1 MKTGRKN
8 MIFWSHLGDRYIN
21 STNTGGNIK
30 AMLVGFQR
38 MESIQLC
45 SLYKRGKMCKMFFLA
60 PKQQNPT
67 IVSIIGV
74 F

>member
-1 MKTGRKN
+1 
-8 MIFWSHLGDRYIN
+8 MIFWSHLGNRYIN

-30 AMLVGFQR
+30 AMLVGIQR

-60 PKQQNPT
+60 PEQQIPT
-67 IVSIIGV
+67 IVSTTGV